1 MRSAH
6 RLLDCDV
13 ARPFQ
18 GRRVLVTGASG
29 FLGWHVAQQ
38 GVSGGVDVHTLG
50 RSPGPAGSTFHQAD
64 LTDGAAVGVAVAA
77 ARPQAIIH
85 CAAPGVT
92 YGAMEFRDM
101 LAVAVNGTEAIYRAA
116 AQLPAPPSV
125 VHVGSGFEYAFSA
138 LPVNEEWPIVPSA
151 SLYGAA
157 KAAASALAGG
167 FADRLAITIM
177 RPFHIYG
184 AGEGERRLG
193 PHIIS
198 QVRAGEPVALTG
210 GEQLRDFIH
219 VGDCSNCLWRA
230 LALSLT
236 NPGIRTYN
244 VGSGQS
250 ITVRHYI
257 EGLAAALSEAGF
269 HAKLSF
275 GALPYR
281 THEAM
286 VSLPDTS
293 RWLEVSNGR
302 SQVSLGDGIAD
313 LVKTELSR

>member
-1 MRSAH
+1 MM
-6 RLLDCDV
+6 
-13 ARPFQ
+13 
-18 GRRVLVTGASG
+18 TKEG
-29 FLGWHVAQQ
+29 FIKRYGVPEYTVGLG
-38 GVSGGVDVHTLG
+38 GSGG
-50 RSPGPAGSTFHQAD
+50 
-64 LTDGAAVGVAVAA
+64 
-77 ARPQAIIH
+77 AIIQYILAQNH
-85 CAAPGVT
+85 PGVLD
-92 YGAMEFRDM
+92 A
-101 LAVAVNGTEAIYRAA
+101 
-116 AQLPAPPSV
+116 
-125 VHVGSGFEYAFSA
+125 A
-138 LPVNEEWPIVPSA
+138 LPVQSYPDMV
-151 SLYGAA
+151 
-157 KAAASALAGG
+157 
-167 FADRLAITIM
+167 T
-177 RPFHIYG
+177 
-184 AGEGERRLG
+184 
-193 PHIIS
+193 
-198 QVRAGEPVALTG
+198 QT
-210 GEQLRDFIH
+210 IH

-293 RWLEVSNGR
+293 RWLAVSNWR